1 MTEFSD
7 ILIAIHGIG
16 KQSRN
21 TTIRDVATR
30 LAHSSAAVL
39 SKGELPPVTPQPLGW
54 FHSDVRGAVKV
65 APLDR
70 FPTDSHPLARTGFT
84 EVFWADIPQEVVQE
98 GRTMEEAKAWARTV
112 IARARAVY
120 KRAQTRE
127 ATAGGLPGKAL
138 HLREYVDPDFSLA
151 AEVMEEII
159 DTVHVLENLTF
170 LAEKAGIMRFDLDE
184 VLDEYLGDVQVV
196 TEFTLFR
203 RDIIGRFHSA
213 MEQIHRKY
221 PGANLHIIAHSEGTV
236 VSFLGLLHALSGER
250 MVPAEQGEGARID
263 SIPGGGVPE
272 WLTKVS
278 GYLTLGSP
286 IDKHLLLWPGL
297 FESFDFTP
305 ACSVFGPGRTIQWR
319 NYYDYGDPVGFE
331 LDTAREFLAQ
341 HTECAPFE
349 FEPQHDIGFARYM
362 LPGKAHTDYWDDPAV
377 FEHYI
382 ADVIKAEGDR
392 AVKPRTIRRVYL
404 LSPAIPYLLSAGL
417 LFIGTLLLYRAATAY
432 LHPNLDP
439 LQRYIRFNVLGLSED
454 HGAANATILRNAL
467 AITGFIAGVT
477 LFARLPRL
485 TAGVRWLSLG
495 FVAFVAGCVCYCGV
509 EKASRHDIAHVFR
522 RFGDHAD
529 TLGIFLLG
537 LAVVFVALWGTKK
550 PSHEFGRPGAR
561 DVARKKRWFFKGM
574 RPLLSAGALAVALL
588 IVGQTFQRAPL
599 EPQERAVLPARTVQL
614 LNKAHLNSEEVHKLI
629 YDGEALNRND
639 KRVQDLTVMVTP
651 YAPLWPLLFATA
663 VFLYL
668 WWLAALV
675 FDLAF
680 VWHRYIRHGVG
691 ERRLR
696 QWTETA
702 GGKVAG
708 DHTAPV
714 EAAT

>member
-1 MTEFSD
+1 MTEFAD

-39 SKGELPPVTPQPLGW
+39 GEGELPPVAPQPLGW

-70 FPTDSHPLARTGFT
+70 FATESHPLARTGFT
-84 EVFWADIPQEVVQE
+84 EVFWADIPQQVVQE

-120 KRAQTRE
+120 KRAQTRD
-127 ATAGGLPGKAL
+127 ATAGGLPAKAL

-151 AEVMEEII
+151 AEVMEEMI

-170 LAEKAGIMRFDLDE
+170 LAEKAGIMHFDLDE

-221 PGANLHIIAHSEGTV
+221 PAANLHIIAHSEGTV
-236 VSFLGLLHALSGER
+236 VSFLGLLHALTGER
-250 MVPAEQGEGARID
+250 VVPAEQGEGARID
-263 SIPGGGVPE
+263 SVPGGGVPE
-272 WLTKVS
+272 WLTKVN

-286 IDKHLLLWPGL
+286 IDKHLLLWPSL
-297 FESFDFTP
+297 FENFDFTA
-305 ACSVFGPGRTIQWR
+305 ACKVFGEGRKIKWR

-331 LDTAREFLAQ
+331 LDTAREFLSQ
-341 HTECAPFE
+341 HEECTPFE
-349 FEPQHDIGFARYM
+349 FDQQHDIGFARYM

-382 ADVIKAEGDR
+382 SDVIKGEGEG
-392 AVKPRTIRRVYL
+392 AVKPRTIHRVYL
-404 LSPAIPYLLSAGL
+404 LSPAIPYILSAGL

-454 HGAANATILRNAL
+454 HSAANATILRNSL
-467 AITGFIAGVT
+467 AIAGFIAGVT

-485 TAGVRWLSLG
+485 TAGLRWFCFG
-495 FVAFVAGCVCYCGV
+495 FVAFAVGCVCYFGV
-509 EKASRHDIAHVFR
+509 ESGSRQDIGRVFR
-522 RFGDHAD
+522 HFGDRAD
-529 TLGIFLLG
+529 TWGIFVLG

-550 PSHEFGRPGAR
+550 PSHEFGRPGAG

-574 RPLLSAGALAVALL
+574 RPLLSAGALAVTLL
-588 IVGQTFQRAPL
+588 IVGQTFQRAAL
-599 EPQERAVLPARTVQL
+599 EPQEREKLQPHTVQL
-614 LNKAHLNSEEVHKLI
+614 LNKAHLNREEVHKLI
-629 YDGEALNRND
+629 YNGEALNPD
-639 KRVQDLTVMVTP
+639 EKRVQDLTTMVTP
-651 YAPLWPLLFATA
+651 HAPLWPLLFAAA

-702 GGKVAG
+702 SGRIPGEDV
-708 DHTAPV
+708 APV
-714 EAAT
+714 AAAT